1 METNLIQAP
10 SVPRTRLKISRS
22 ELGPLVGWCAVSL
35 LIGISIVAGLAVR
48 RAVWSITAPIR
59 FGDIQNGFYWAMQ
72 SSGPQ
77 GYLNQYEKMAD
88 ERFDW
93 GRWLDYAPLRLLVM
107 DQWGSWVR
115 RTFPMP
121 TDYAQHEQWS
131 PEYAF
136 NRPVLEFNT
145 LMDAVGAVCA
155 FFLTRLWVIRTRERK
170 KPIDKSSQFVG
181 VIPGLIAALTLW
193 FNPAMLLS
201 AYGWPTWDAWIVPMY
216 LLAALLASLDWW
228 FCAGLAIA
236 LGAMFKG
243 QQLTVAPVFILWA
256 LMLGQLGS
264 ASRWCA
270 GLIAGMALI
279 ASPWLFTYLPPD
291 MISLV
296 RWTVPNS
303 SDFGA
308 IPRIIDYPALY
319 WVVGIIAATAIPPLL
334 AERFTRKTAAAPWP
348 AAIVRIVQFPA
359 VILFLG
365 FALLFSFPK
374 YGPAGRDSRFPLEMV
389 LLGIASTLTIISIRL
404 SWNQRLHPEKPATR
418 SIRDALCSEV
428 FGNILVGIIIFA
440 AAVWPWFLDRNRS
453 DLWLGVLLSAALAFA
468 MVGLR
473 RAARPFV
480 AAAAGGVA
488 CMLCIVVFH
497 GSHAWWDCG
506 FHFGTVHWQWMVMG
520 KTDNLPGLLEFRY
533 KWPHMATEH
542 LTTFDPLPGYWPI
555 FTKLNVWPAAPLDLT
570 IKQLFDSLYTVLL
583 LISGIGLG
591 LHARR
596 RDPRF
601 LPALI
606 TPWVLFF
613 TIPVQIHERYLL
625 FAGGAAVVCIG
636 QSIGTYLLGL
646 FLSFLTLVMTLHVM
660 LINGADVGEFGTR
673 LSVML
678 PWLFSPDSGHII
690 FKYVDGSFP
699 DAGWAVVL
707 ACGVFL
713 YLSLAPTPGRMPKA

>member
-10 SVPRTRLKISRS
+10 SVPRTRLKISRA

-35 LIGISIVAGLAVR
+35 LVGLSIVAGLAVR

-77 GYLNQYEKMAD
+77 GYLNQYEKMAN
-88 ERFDW
+88 EEANW
-93 GRWLDYAPLRLLVM
+93 GPWLDYAPLRLLVM
-107 DQWGSWVR
+107 NRWGTWVR
-115 RTFPMP
+115 RNFHQPA
-121 TDYAQHEQWS
+121 DYGQREQWS

-136 NRPVLEFNT
+136 NRPVLDFNT
-145 LMDAVGAVCA
+145 AMDALGAVCA
-155 FFLTRLWVIRTRERK
+155 FFLTRLWVIRTRQRK
-170 KPIDKSSQFVG
+170 KPDDKPTQFTG
-181 VIPGLIAALTLW
+181 VIPALVAALTLW

-201 AYGWPTWDAWIVPMY
+201 AYGWPTWDAWIIPMY

-264 ASRWCA
+264 AGRWCA
-270 GLIAGMALI
+270 GIIVGMGVI

-291 MISLV
+291 IISLV
-296 RWTVPNS
+296 RWTFPNS
-303 SDFGA
+303 SDFGG
-308 IPRIIDYPALY
+308 IPRIIDYPAIA
-319 WVVGIIAATAIPPLL
+319 WVIGVIAATALAPLL
-334 AERFTRKTAAAPWP
+334 AERFTRKTALAPWP
-348 AAIVRIVQFPA
+348 AAIERILL
-359 VILFLG
+359 ILALVPGISFVLLIFL
-365 FALLFSFPK
+365 PE
-374 YGPAGRDSRFPLEMV
+374 YGPPDRGRRVALEMA
-389 LLGIASTLTIISIRL
+389 LLGIAIALTIIAARL
-404 SWNQRLHPEKPATR
+404 YWKRREHPEKPVTW
-418 SIRDALCSEV
+418 SIGDALCSEM

-440 AAVWPWFLDRNRS
+440 AAIWPWFLERNRS
-453 DLWLGVLLSAALAFA
+453 DLWLGMLLSAVVAFA

-473 RAARPFV
+473 RAARPFI

-488 CMLCIVVFH
+488 CLLCIVVFH
-497 GSHAWWDCG
+497 GSHGWWDCG
-506 FHFGTVHWQWMVMG
+506 FHYGTIHWQWMVMG

-533 KWPHMATEH
+533 KWPMMATEH
-542 LTTFDPLPGYWPI
+542 LTTFAPLPGYWPI
-555 FTKLNVWPAAPLDLT
+555 FSKLHVWPAAPLDLT
-570 IKQLFDSLYTVLL
+570 IKQLFDSVYTVLL

-625 FAGGAAVVCIG
+625 FAAGAAVICIG
-636 QSIGTYLLGL
+636 QSVGTYLLGL

-660 LINGADVGEFGTR
+660 LLNGVDVGEFGTR

-678 PWLFSPDSGHII
+678 PWLFDPDCGHTI

-699 DAGWAVVL
+699 DAGWATVL

-713 YLSLAPTPGRMPKA
+713 YLSLAPTPSRIPKA